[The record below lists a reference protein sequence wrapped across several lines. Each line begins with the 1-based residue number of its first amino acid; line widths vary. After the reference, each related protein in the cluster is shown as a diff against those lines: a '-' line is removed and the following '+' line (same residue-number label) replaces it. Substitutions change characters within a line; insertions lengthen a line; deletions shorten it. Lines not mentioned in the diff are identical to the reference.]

1 MVIALLNTSYIHTH
15 RYLTNPNQCCATTPS
30 FGFFD
35 RLDCPYRICT
45 VQDGASTVCL
55 KVRSE
60 PYKDGATVRYDSDR
74 NLAVWLQFRPITF
87 IFFMQQLFMKIY
99 WTGFTYCAQL

>member
-55 KVRSE
+55 KS
-60 PYKDGATVRYDSDR
+60 TVQTVQGRCH
-74 NLAVWLQFRPITF
+74 LIVQF
-87 IFFMQQLFMKIY
+87 
-99 WTGFTYCAQL
+99 